1 MDAHDTQKK
10 EVQEQEFLFDKA
22 YTCPICSNKF
32 KAKAVKSGKAKM
44 AGSDMDLRTRYEQID
59 MLKYDIIMCPDCG
72 YAALDRFF
80 KSVTTVQVK
89 NVKEKISAT
98 FKPRED
104 REFYTYDEALDRY
117 KLALASAMVK
127 QTNSSEQAYICLK
140 TAWILRGKAEHLDK
154 DLPDYE
160 AKKKQCEDEEN
171 RFLKNALDGFLTARQ
186 TEPFPM
192 CGMDEPTVDYV
203 IAVTAMRFEQY
214 DVTSRLVSGI
224 LQSNTANPR
233 MKDKARDVREMLMQ
247 KIKEKNAAKK

>member
-22 YTCPICSNKF
+22 YTCPICGNKF
-32 KAKAVKSGKAKM
+32 KAKTVKSGKAKM

-80 KSVTTVQVK
+80 NSVTSVQVK
-89 NVKEKISAT
+89 NVKEKICAT
-98 FKPRED
+98 FKPREP

-117 KLALASAMVK
+117 KLALANAMVK
-127 QTNSSEQAYICLK
+127 QSNSSEQAYICLK
-140 TAWILRGKAEHLDK
+140 TAWVLRGKAEHLDK

-160 AKKKQCEDEEN
+160 AQKKQCEDEEN
-171 RFLKNALDGFLTARQ
+171 RFLKNALDGLLSARQ

-192 CGMDEPTVDYV
+192 CGMDEPTVDY
-203 IAVTAMRFEQY
+203 IIGVTAMRFEQY
-214 DVTSRLVSGI
+214 DLTSRLIAGI
-224 LQSNTANPR
+224 IQSREASPR
-233 MKDKARDVREMLMQ
+233 LKDRARDVKAELTQ
-247 KIKEKNAAKK
+247 KIKENNAAK

>member
-22 YTCPICSNKF
+22 YTCPICGNKF
-32 KAKAVKSGKAKM
+32 KAKTVKSGKAKM

-80 KSVTTVQVK
+80 NSVTSVQVK
-89 NVKEKISAT
+89 NVKEKICAT
-98 FKPRED
+98 FKPREP

-117 KLALASAMVK
+117 KLALANAMVK
-127 QTNSSEQAYICLK
+127 QSNSSEQAYICLK
-140 TAWILRGKAEHLDK
+140 TAWVLRGKAEHLDK

-160 AKKKQCEDEEN
+160 AQKKQCEDEEN
-171 RFLKNALDGFLTARQ
+171 RFLKNALDGLLSARQ

-192 CGMDEPTVDYV
+192 CGMDEPTVDY
-203 IAVTAMRFEQY
+203 IIGVTAMRFEQY
-214 DVTSRLVSGI
+214 DLTGRLIAGIIQSREAS
-224 LQSNTANPR
+224 PR
-233 MKDKARDVREMLMQ
+233 LKDRARDVKAVLTQ
-247 KIKEKNAAKK
+247 KIKENNAAK